1 LANKAKD
8 VKEEVDELSSSNGK
22 SIKDLKH
29 EINELFDRLA
39 DDEKDIKDL
48 NDKVQDSVKVEIE
61 TLVSQVQD
69 KLEDV
74 DNKCQENEGH
84 VTNLREVNRI
94 ALERIKENVQ
104 DDIEAHKELIEENK
118 DLLDKSGKAIND
130 LEAKIE
136 ELEKELGD
144 LKSDEID
151 DLAKEQKEM
160 KDKIEALDEQGKVL
174 DEKLQNENNQMA
186 LMVQQIRV
194 SQENTVREMRQE
206 IIKVVPEDIDIQML
220 KETIDSLNDKYENA
234 TKQRE
239 EMIVNI
245 QNVDERYA
253 RGIEDME
260 ERHGT
265 EAKSA
270 TLRMESLEKTLV
282 NNYDDMWNVVL
293 PIYGTLR
300 GYTVCLYS
308 DKMASEAQPLCLGLY
323 RSVDYKNGRPVYKQE
338 EGQNFLFFFNNAW
351 FIGPHVGNHYTASIR
366 SKIESDSSSSSS
378 ESSSSSSSSSTSS
391 SSDESDHSMGSS
403 SSKKAKKTTKKVK
416 KFDMLG
422 EEIRTPDQVTLG
434 WQYRLKICLDN
445 DNCWA
450 EDETL
455 RVEALRGTKTCSKT
469 VIDLTN
475 RNIWHILS
483 SKVQPS
489 KYSLF
494 CQN

>member
-1 LANKAKD
+1 M
-8 VKEEVDELSSSNGK
+8 
-22 SIKDLKH
+22 KH
-29 EINELFDRLA
+29 EINELSDRLG

-48 NDKVQDSVKVEIE
+48 NEKVQDSVKVEIE
-61 TLVSQVQD
+61 ALVSQVHD

-160 KDKIEALDEQGKVL
+160 KDKIEALDEQGKDL

-194 SQENTVREMRQE
+194 SQENTIREMRQE

-253 RGIEDME
+253 RGIEDIE
-260 ERHGT
+260 ERHGN

-270 TLRMESLEKTLV
+270 TVRMESLGKFHT
-282 NNYDDMWNVVL
+282 W
-293 PIYGTLR
+293 
-300 GYTVCLYS
+300 S
-308 DKMASEAQPLCLGLY
+308 
-323 RSVDYKNGRPVYKQE
+323 SVTY
-338 EGQNFLFFFNNAW
+338 
-351 FIGPHVGNHYTASIR
+351 
-366 SKIESDSSSSSS
+366 
-378 ESSSSSSSSSTSS
+378 
-391 SSDESDHSMGSS
+391 
-403 SSKKAKKTTKKVK
+403 
-416 KFDMLG
+416 
-422 EEIRTPDQVTLG
+422 
-434 WQYRLKICLDN
+434 
-445 DNCWA
+445 
-450 EDETL
+450 
-455 RVEALRGTKTCSKT
+455 KT
-469 VIDLTN
+469 V
-475 RNIWHILS
+475 
-483 SKVQPS
+483 KVTVNFARLRDIS
-489 KYSLF
+489 VYL
-494 CQN
+494 

>member
-1 LANKAKD
+1 MY
-8 VKEEVDELSSSNGK
+8 
-22 SIKDLKH
+22 
-29 EINELFDRLA
+29 F
-39 DDEKDIKDL
+39 
-48 NDKVQDSVKVEIE
+48 
-61 TLVSQVQD
+61 
-69 KLEDV
+69 
-74 DNKCQENEGH
+74 
-84 VTNLREVNRI
+84 
-94 ALERIKENVQ
+94 
-104 DDIEAHKELIEENK
+104 
-118 DLLDKSGKAIND
+118 SG
-130 LEAKIE
+130 
-136 ELEKELGD
+136 
-144 LKSDEID
+144 
-151 DLAKEQKEM
+151 
-160 KDKIEALDEQGKVL
+160 
-174 DEKLQNENNQMA
+174 
-186 LMVQQIRV
+186 
-194 SQENTVREMRQE
+194 
-206 IIKVVPEDIDIQML
+206 
-220 KETIDSLNDKYENA
+220 
-234 TKQRE
+234 
-239 EMIVNI
+239 
-245 QNVDERYA
+245 
-253 RGIEDME
+253 
-260 ERHGT
+260 
-265 EAKSA
+265 
-270 TLRMESLEKTLV
+270 
-282 NNYDDMWNVVL
+282 
-293 PIYGTLR
+293 

-455 RVEALRGTKTCSKT
+455 RVEALRGTKICSKT